1 MTTRSACPC
10 VLNNFHDAEGAMI
23 EISNDQKV
31 EKIGHCPKM
40 DKIFW
45 KNEVFVLGMLKIVPL
60 MYLPPCINLPN
71 HLNYYLAI

>member
-40 DKIFW
+40 DKIF
-45 KNEVFVLGMLKIVPL
+45 
-60 MYLPPCINLPN
+60 
-71 HLNYYLAI
+71 